1 MRRIWWSSPVLVAIW
16 MLGADVRAADD
27 SGNAAVVRVCVE
39 IQMKRWDQETDAAPA
54 AKHRS
59 SNPVAPAPVPAAPPT
74 NPPPEPLETEPP
86 VDEEPAVPP
95 EPESLLRPR
104 PSEHS
109 VAAVRSPWLASPG
122 NDPLGLD
129 RMQPLT
135 PTPPDPTQG
144 QDERPADASASGTFE
159 VQPNLYLR
167 RLMEHYVTHE
177 PGFEAVRSG
186 CSQTL
191 TVELYPVQIGWT
203 VFARYSGHAREE
215 KVDRVQ
221 LDEFDPLAERLARA
235 LLHNRTVSETLTR
248 TTVLRADSET
258 RTRRIRGSTHLMLG
272 LGTALRYGRLPTAP
286 DESAPVRTEHRLQA
300 PLSFTLGT
308 RNKFRAWALD
318 VFARLNLG
326 TTQRASRRNLAGG
339 HADYQAGGMLGLH
352 FVRYHD
358 PDGVNSLYYGGGAAF
373 ELSRYTLV
381 SPLESDGHQPS
392 PQGLWGGGLNL
403 DAMLGYEFMRATSL
417 HFFVEG
423 SASMPTYVYHAEN
436 DNGSIRAYLPTGL
449 VQVGLLY

>member
-1 MRRIWWSSPVLVAIW
+1 MRRFWWSSPVLVAIW

-27 SGNAAVVRVCVE
+27 SSNAAVVRVCVQ
-39 IQMKRWDQETDAAPA
+39 IQMKRWDQDSGDKPKATHAPPKRPPPPAPA
-54 AKHRS
+54 APLPKPPDEPTVPPPTEEPPATPTGPEGLLRQR
-59 SNPVAPAPVPAAPPT
+59 PTPAPNATDAI
-74 NPPPEPLETEPP
+74 
-86 VDEEPAVPP
+86 
-95 EPESLLRPR
+95 
-104 PSEHS
+104 
-109 VAAVRSPWLASPG
+109 PWLASPG
-122 NDPLGLD
+122 EDALGLD
-129 RMQPLT
+129 RMQLGN
-135 PTPPDPTQG
+135 PP
-144 QDERPADASASGTFE
+144 PAQAPSQSEMPVEDNAPPTFE
-159 VQPNLYLR
+159 VQPDLYLK

-177 PGFEAVRSG
+177 PGFEAVDSQ

-191 TVELYPVQIGWT
+191 TVELYPIQIGWT

-221 LDEFDPLAERLARA
+221 IDEFDPLAERLARA
-235 LLHNRTVSETLTR
+235 LLHNHTVSETLTR
-248 TTVLRADSET
+248 TTVLRADSES
-258 RTRRIRGSTHLMLG
+258 RTRRIRGSTHLLLG

-286 DESAPVRTEHRLQA
+286 NNSDPVETKNRLQA

-318 VFARLNLG
+318 VFARMNLG
-326 TTQRASRRNLAGG
+326 TTERASRRNLAGG

-373 ELSRYTLV
+373 ELSRYTLI
-381 SPLESDGHQPS
+381 SPQEEDGQQAS